1 MSSNAAYSP
10 TTTSPNL
17 VQNEPLF
24 DKGYPKT
31 LNGLVKTLQ
40 MVLLMIAF
48 LCVAT
53 HTIGDGYFQSAT
65 IWWFFMVL
73 IFFLLY
79 FFRVPKRIT
88 MIHWP
93 LTELIFYVI
102 GTIFVLTASIT
113 LASRTHGYAAL
124 IVGLIFGF
132 MATGAFIYNGW
143 LAFSMW
149 RTPSAQPESS
159 TPQQT

>member
-10 TTTSPNL
+10 TTTSPNP
-17 VQNEPLF
+17 VQTEPLY
-24 DKGYPKT
+24 DKVYPKT
-31 LNGLVKTLQ
+31 TNGLVKIVQ

-53 HTIGDGYFQSAT
+53 HAFGNTYFQSAM
-65 IWWFFMVL
+65 IWWFFMAL

-79 FFRVPKRIT
+79 FFRVPKRVT
-88 MIHWP
+88 FIHWP

-113 LASRTHGYAAL
+113 LAANTGGYAVF

-132 MATGAFIYNGW
+132 MATVAFAYNGW

-149 RTPSAQPESS
+149 RTPSSQPA
-159 TPQQT
+159 TV